1 MQMLVEDLGIDGF
14 NPIDQTGMD
23 IRRLRSDYPGLLL
36 FGNVDCA
43 FTLPDGSVEDVEKET
58 KELIRDIAP
67 PGGLFLGSSSEI
79 DQDVPPECMKLRR
92 NTENIR

>member
-1 MQMLVEDLGIDGF
+1 
-14 NPIDQTGMD
+14 MD

-79 DQDVPPECMKLRR
+79 DQDVPPENAIAMYETAKKYGKYPINVDEL
-92 NTENIR
+92 